1 MGELKIR
8 PRNEDGSLGEFETVF
23 PKEGMTPEEKIALL
37 EQELAK
43 EKQELVKEKQ
53 RNKDNSFAIMELY
66 EAFDAMQKGGQ

>member
-23 PKEGMTPEEKIALL
+23 PKEGMTPEEKIAFL
-37 EQELAK
+37 EQALA
-43 EKQELVKEKQ
+43 KEKQ

>member
-23 PKEGMTPEEKIALL
+23 PKEGMSPEEEITVLKK
-37 EQELAK
+37 ELA
-43 EKQELVKEKQ
+43 KEKQ

-66 EAFDAMQKGGQ
+66 EALEAIKGGQ

>member
-1 MGELKIR
+1 MGKLKIR

-43 EKQELVKEKQ
+43 EKQ

-66 EAFDAMQKGGQ
+66 EAYDAMQKGGQ

>member
-1 MGELKIR
+1 MGKLKIR

-43 EKQELVKEKQ
+43 EKQ

>member
-43 EKQELVKEKQ
+43 EKQ
-53 RNKDNSFAIMELY
+53 RNKDNSFVIMELY
-66 EAFDAMQKGGQ
+66 EAYDAMQKGGQ